1 MRQTGIHFRVIKL
14 QRRSISLA
22 VMIAIL
28 LPASLLGD
36 IGRNKNLLTYAE
48 LAALYDPAHVTP
60 GLEIRLH
67 RLLTEAFV
75 YSAATNNLPKLAESA
90 LLGPYI
96 RVAQWNIERGLEY
109 HALEAVFESEERVSA
124 LLDPIKFP
132 LGSAARQEI
141 LDQSAALRAADVIIL
156 NEVDWGLSR
165 SEYRN
170 IAADLA
176 AKKGWNFAFGVEF
189 VELSPVRR
197 NQTSLDMALA
207 AKLPA
212 EALDTERY
220 KGLHGTAILSR
231 FPLEN
236 VRLLPFEEQLY
247 DWFEAEKKG
256 VSFVEKAKRKLVKE
270 VFLAEALME
279 VRRGGRMMLIADI
292 TDPRFPAGRA
302 TIVATH
308 LESRTSPK
316 GRQAQLDEL
325 LEKIK
330 TIKNPV
336 IVAGDM
342 NTSTTDMTPTTIR
355 RELRK
360 RFGKADYW
368 IKSGLN
374 QLLGF
379 GMIQDMA
386 STTLTFGRNHGD
398 PTVRHVPVFMPNEE
412 RRFFSRLKAFRF
424 DDGGTFDFR
433 GEAVRS
439 WDGRRNTMANSNE
452 RDGKGFVTTFRL
464 RRPVKFIGRYKL
476 DWIFVKPVHL
486 FDPSDYQGSYLFA
499 PHFGRTL
506 GAVNSAAD
514 GRISDHSPLIVDLPL
529 AEPNIKKVR
538 RY

>member
-1 MRQTGIHFRVIKL
+1 
-14 QRRSISLA
+14 
-22 VMIAIL
+22 
-28 LPASLLGD
+28 
-36 IGRNKNLLTYAE
+36 
-48 LAALYDPAHVTP
+48 
-60 GLEIRLH
+60 
-67 RLLTEAFV
+67 
-75 YSAATNNLPKLAESA
+75 
-90 LLGPYI
+90 
-96 RVAQWNIERGLEY
+96 
-109 HALEAVFESEERVSA
+109 
-124 LLDPIKFP
+124 
-132 LGSAARQEI
+132 
-141 LDQSAALRAADVIIL
+141 
-156 NEVDWGLSR
+156 
-165 SEYRN
+165 
-170 IAADLA
+170 
-176 AKKGWNFAFGVEF
+176 
-189 VELSPVRR
+189 
-197 NQTSLDMALA
+197 
-207 AKLPA
+207 
-212 EALDTERY
+212 
-220 KGLHGTAILSR
+220 
-231 FPLEN
+231 
-236 VRLLPFEEQLY
+236 
-247 DWFEAEKKG
+247 
-256 VSFVEKAKRKLVKE
+256 
-270 VFLAEALME
+270 
-279 VRRGGRMMLIADI
+279 
-292 TDPRFPAGRA
+292 
-302 TIVATH
+302 
-308 LESRTSPK
+308 
-316 GRQAQLDEL
+316 
-325 LEKIK
+325 
-330 TIKNPV
+330 
-336 IVAGDM
+336 M

-506 GAVNSAAD
+506 GAVNSAAE

-529 AEPNIKKVR
+529 AEPSIEKRSK
-538 RY
+538 